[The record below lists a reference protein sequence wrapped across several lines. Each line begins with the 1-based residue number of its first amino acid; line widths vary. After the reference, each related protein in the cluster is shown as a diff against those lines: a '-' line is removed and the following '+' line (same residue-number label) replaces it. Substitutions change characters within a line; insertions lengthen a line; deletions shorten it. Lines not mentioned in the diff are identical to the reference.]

1 MRRHAA
7 PRVKRHGRWV
17 RGLWPDRNPLR
28 RAADRVEAAI
38 VAGLLAIFVV
48 GAPLAALAAGRWFY
62 AAGFRVEH
70 AQQSSWRQVPATLL
84 ATAPYPG
91 YTGYET
97 QVPARWTA
105 PNGTRVSGEIPAPAG
120 ARVGSTLLVWVD
132 ASDRAAAAAWPGD
145 RPGRP
150 RRAQRG
156 NAGAVRGAC
165 RPQRAGEAAAR
176 RLGFRLAG
184 DRAEVDQPALIPC
197 PPASLPTSQLEQGVT
212 DVALSVV
219 LG

>member
-48 GAPLAALAAGRWFY
+48 GAPLAALAADRWFY

-120 ARVGSTLLVWVD
+120 ARAGSTVLVWVN
-132 ASDRAAAAAWPGD
+132 ASGRLTGPPL
-145 RPGRP
+145 RPG
-150 RRAQRG
+150 QVTG
-156 NAGAVRGAC
+156 
-165 RPQRAGEAAAR
+165 QAA
-176 RLGFRLAG
+176 LA
-184 DRAEVDQPALIPC
+184 ALL
-197 PPASLPTSQLEQGVT
+197 A
-212 DVALSVV
+212 ALSVGMLALCAGLV
-219 LG
+219 AHSGLERRRLAAWDSDWRVTEPKWTSRH